1 MPAEQR
7 ITKKDTDDPFLGQPE
22 SFSHQFLPSTG
33 AVLNDVRDKQMKNQQ
48 RDKDGKF
55 SNTVYEANRE
65 TAKDVIK
72 IWGKGPFPHISSK
85 GIEKKILSFQ
95 ESHKCIMKN
104 RNKPSQNYRTKEDQA
119 KTEYNKLFDISKK
132 D

>member
-1 MPAEQR
+1 MKEQEEAGRRQETEGHRPQPHNLKGRLLPAEQR
-7 ITKKDTDDPFLGQPE
+7 ITKKDTDDPFLVQPE

-85 GIEKKILSFQ
+85 GIE
-95 ESHKCIMKN
+95 
-104 RNKPSQNYRTKEDQA
+104 
-119 KTEYNKLFDISKK
+119 
-132 D
+132 